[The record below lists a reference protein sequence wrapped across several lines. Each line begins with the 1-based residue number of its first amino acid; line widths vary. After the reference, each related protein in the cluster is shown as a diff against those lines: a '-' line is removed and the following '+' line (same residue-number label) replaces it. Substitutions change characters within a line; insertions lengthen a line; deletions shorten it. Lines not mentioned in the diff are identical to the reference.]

1 MEFRWL
7 ATTVRPA
14 RAKAGK
20 SYRNPVTIA
29 LEWRKALD
37 TGEYSSPA
45 DLAIRK
51 GISRARV
58 TQILNL
64 LRLSPRVI
72 GIVRELGDPLPSR
85 TITERQLR
93 RLINRSVRDQLKEI
107 MIILG
112 LIRTGGKP
120 ADGS

>member
-1 MEFRWL
+1 MQPAKRN
-7 ATTVRPA
+7 VR
-14 RAKAGK
+14 KT
-20 SYRNPVTIA
+20 YRNPVALA
-29 LEWRKALD
+29 LEWRQAID
-37 TGEYSSPA
+37 SGHYSSRA
-45 DLAIRK
+45 DLARNK

-64 LRLSPRVI
+64 LRLAPRVI
-72 GIVRELGDPLPSR
+72 GMVMDLGDPLPAPMV
-85 TITERQLR
+85 TERQLR
-93 RLINRSVRDQLKEI
+93 QLINRSARDQLKEI